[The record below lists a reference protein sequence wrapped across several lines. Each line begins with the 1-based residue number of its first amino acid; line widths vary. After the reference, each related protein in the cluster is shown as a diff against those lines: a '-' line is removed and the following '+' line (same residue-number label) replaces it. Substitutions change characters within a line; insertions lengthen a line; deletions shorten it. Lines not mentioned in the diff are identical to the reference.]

1 MLSLYVWHG
10 QLTVAVVLIRVC
22 TIDNFQLRL
31 GCQRFFKVTQLLP
44 EAGLV
49 LLGDSFWHSY
59 VIFVCMTWATDS
71 CSCVD
76 KGVFNWH
83 NFQLRLGCQIFFK
96 VTQLSAETGLV
107 LLVGPHLYIAFV
119 PVCMLI
125 ALSRNVVGWWDHL
138 YYNYKWPLV
147 VSPPPLLI
155 YWLMYLYIFVL
166 VQMWT

>member
-22 TIDNFQLRL
+22 TIDTTFSWCWVVRDSSKQHNFQLRL
-31 GCQRFFKVTQLLP
+31 GCQRFFKVTQLSA

-49 LLGDSFWHSY
+49 LLGDSFWQSY
-59 VIFVCMTWATDS
+59 VIFVCMT
-71 CSCVD
+71 
-76 KGVFNWH
+76 
-83 NFQLRLGCQIFFK
+83 FFK
-96 VTQLSAETGLV
+96 VTQLSAEAGLV
-107 LLVGPHLYIAFV
+107 LLVGPYLYIAFV